1 MRRKTPAK
9 MRQRRN
15 LLLAA
20 TLLAWECTLAVAFAS
35 GACDVCSRI
44 WQACCICSPRRCSAA
59 NAICGKHFTN
69 DYPPMAR
76 VKITA
81 RQGAR
86 KQPTRPRLQC
96 YPQYLPYG
104 LPLELAACL
113 QQFAFDG
120 LRRIL
125 EQSPPLLPRHQLLHL
140 FSYSLALPPTS
151 SAAVCEAAAAADTL
165 RLRHEVASWAIQLVS
180 SGFLLALT
188 LRVAFFPCRRA
199 SFAAAQLITKR
210 VCGGALW
217 QRKFPMMR
225 ARPCAAHTLR
235 IQVRYCRLRK
245 Q

>member
-1 MRRKTPAK
+1 
-9 MRQRRN
+9 
-15 LLLAA
+15 
-20 TLLAWECTLAVAFAS
+20 
-35 GACDVCSRI
+35 
-44 WQACCICSPRRCSAA
+44 
-59 NAICGKHFTN
+59 
-69 DYPPMAR
+69 MAR

-81 RQGAR
+81 RRGAP
-86 KQPTRPRLQC
+86 KQPTRPKLEC

-113 QQFAFDG
+113 QQFALDG

-125 EQSPPLLPRHQLLHL
+125 QQPPPLPRHQLLHL
-140 FSYSLALPPTS
+140 FSYSFALPPAS
-151 SAAVCEAAAAADTL
+151 SASVCEAAAAADSL
-165 RLRHEVASWAIQLVS
+165 RLRHEVASWASNQLAS
-180 SGFLLALT
+180 SGFLIALT

-225 ARPCAAHTLR
+225 ARPCAGHTLR
-235 IQVRYCRLRK
+235 IQVRGCRLRK